1 MKHNC
6 VTIKN
11 YAVDAESWGIIQNSK
26 NEIIIKDNT
35 GLQRARFKYK
45 EIESSEQLEQILLIW
60 RFINAEVGRMI
71 DDRIAKGAMK

>member
-1 MKHNC
+1 MGF
-6 VTIKN
+6 VIKKR
-11 YAVDAESWGIIQNSK
+11 ADDAEGWSIYQSK
-26 NEIIIKDNT
+26 RNEIIINDNT

>member
-1 MKHNC
+1 MGFI
-6 VTIKN
+6 IKKR
-11 YAVDAESWGIIQNSK
+11 ADDAEGWSIYQN
-26 NEIIIKDNT
+26 NRDEIIINDNT

-60 RFINAEVGRMI
+60 RFINAEIGRVI